1 MNNTTE
7 PLFLVGELVRVKELD
22 ALKREFG
29 ESIDVPCSFPAVME
43 QYCGKQYNVEY
54 AFSRSYA
61 PPYYTL
67 IGADGW
73 NFDECVLEAVEPAD
87 EDALETPLHMG
98 FDQLF

>member
-1 MNNTTE
+1 MGNTTE

-22 ALKREFG
+22 VLKREFG
-29 ESIDVPCSFPAVME
+29 ESIDVPCSFPDAME

-54 AFSRSYA
+54 AYSRSYA

-67 IGADGW
+67 IGTGGW
-73 NFDECVLEAVEPAD
+73 CFDECVLEAVEPVD
-87 EDALETPLHMG
+87 EDTSATPPRME